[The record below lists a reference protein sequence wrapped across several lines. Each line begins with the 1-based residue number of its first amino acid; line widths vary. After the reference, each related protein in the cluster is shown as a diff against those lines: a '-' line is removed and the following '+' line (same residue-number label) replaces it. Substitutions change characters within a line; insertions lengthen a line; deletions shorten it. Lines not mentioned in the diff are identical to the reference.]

1 HWIPAFAGMAAREV
15 SKGIWMS
22 VNFMISRLVDDAL
35 EALLPS
41 HCLLCGA
48 YGQGALSL
56 CPACEADMPR
66 NAMCCARCALPL
78 ESPAPLCGR
87 CIKHAPPWD
96 AAWAPFRYEWPL
108 AQLEARFK
116 FGGDLAAGRTLSL
129 LWNASQA
136 PRDPPDAIVPVP
148 LHRSRLRK
156 RGYNQALELA
166 KPLAKHFGVPVLHDA
181 LRRTHATDAQTELTA
196 IQRRRNVRGAFEAHF
211 EGKALDHVA
220 VLDDVFTTGATLAEC
235 ARVLKRA
242 GAARVDVWA
251 LARAPA
257 RR

>member
-1 HWIPAFAGMAAREV
+1 MPV
-15 SKGIWMS
+15 NLKSKW
-22 VNFMISRLVDDAL
+22 LVDDAL
-35 EALLPS
+35 DALLPS
-41 HCLLCGA
+41 RCLLCGA
-48 YGQGALSL
+48 RGQGALSL
-56 CPACEADMPR
+56 CSACAADMPR
-66 NAMCCARCALPL
+66 NMTCCTRCALPL
-78 ESPAPLCGR
+78 GVPAPLCGR

-96 AAWAPFRYEWPL
+96 AAWVPFRYEWPL

-181 LRRTHATDAQTELTA
+181 LRRTRATDAQTELTA
-196 IQRRRNVRGAFEAHF
+196 VRRRRNVRGAFVANLD
-211 EGKALDHVA
+211 GKVPEHVA

-235 ARVLKRA
+235 VRVLKRT
-242 GAARVDVWA
+242 GVQRVDAWA

-257 RR
+257 RG

>member
-1 HWIPAFAGMAAREV
+1 LKAT
-15 SKGIWMS
+15 
-22 VNFMISRLVDDAL
+22 NLVDNAL
-35 EALLPS
+35 DALLPS

-48 YGQGALSL
+48 RGQGTLSL
-56 CPACEADMPR
+56 CTACEADMPR
-66 NAMCCARCALPL
+66 NDICCARCALAL
-78 ESPAPLCGR
+78 ETAAPLCGR
-87 CIKHAPPWD
+87 CIKRAPPWD

-116 FGGDLAAGRTLSL
+116 FGGDLAAGRTLSW
-129 LWNASQA
+129 LWSASSA
-136 PRDPPDAIVPVP
+136 PFDLPDAIAPVP
-148 LHRSRLRK
+148 LHRSRLRR

-166 KPLAKHFGVPVLHDA
+166 KPLAKHFGIPLLRDA
-181 LRRTHATDAQTELTA
+181 LQRRRATNAQTELTA
-196 IQRRRNVRGAFEAHF
+196 IQRRRNVRGAFEACF
-211 EGKALDHVA
+211 NDSVPQHVA

-242 GAARVDVWA
+242 GVKRVDVWA

>member
-1 HWIPAFAGMAAREV
+1 
-15 SKGIWMS
+15 MS
-22 VNFMISRLVDDAL
+22 VNFSTTSLVDGAL

-48 YGQGALSL
+48 RGQGALSL
-56 CPACEADMPR
+56 CRECAADMPR
-66 NAMCCARCALPL
+66 NTMCCARCALPL

-96 AAWAPFRYEWPL
+96 AAWVPFRYEWPL
-108 AQLEARFK
+108 AQLESRFK
-116 FGGDLAAGRTLSL
+116 FGGDLAAGRTLAL
-129 LWNASQA
+129 LWGVSQA
-136 PRDPPDAIVPVP
+136 PPDLPDAIVPVP
-148 LHRSRLRK
+148 LHRSRLRR

-166 KPLAKHFGVPVLHDA
+166 KPLAKHFGALLLRDGLH
-181 LRRTHATDAQTELTA
+181 RSRVTQAQTELSA
-196 IQRRRNVRGAFEAHF
+196 IQRRRNVRGAFVANLD
-211 EGKALDHVA
+211 GKAPEHVA

-235 ARVLKRA
+235 VRVLKRA
-242 GAARVDVWA
+242 GAQRVDVWA

>member
-1 HWIPAFAGMAAREV
+1 M
-15 SKGIWMS
+15 
-22 VNFMISRLVDDAL
+22 VDEAL
-35 EALLPS
+35 DALLPS

-48 YGQGALSL
+48 CGQGALSL
-56 CPACEADMPR
+56 CAACEADMPR
-66 NAMCCARCALPL
+66 NMTCCTRCALPL

-96 AAWAPFRYEWPL
+96 AAWVPFRYEWPL
-108 AQLEARFK
+108 AQLESRFK
-116 FGGDLAAGRTLSL
+116 FGGDLAAGRTLSM
-129 LWNASQA
+129 LWTASPA
-136 PRDPPDAIVPVP
+136 PHDLPDAIVPVP
-148 LHRSRLRK
+148 LHRSRLRQ

-166 KPLAKHFGVPVLHDA
+166 KPLAKHFGVSVSRDA
-181 LRRTHATDAQTELTA
+181 LRRSRDTHAQTELTA
-196 IQRRRNVRGAFEAHF
+196 LQRRRNVRGAFVANPD
-211 EGKALDHVA
+211 GKAPGHVA

-242 GAARVDVWA
+242 GAQRVDVWA